1 MKHIK
6 LFETTLTRLENIL
19 SLKYAPHWIAKVKK
33 NVFASSVEQQDIE
46 KALEE
51 WKYTNECEVVDE
63 ETCEICGQPH
73 LKYLF
78 TIKNTIVNHILR
90 IGSECIKRFS
100 AEDTKSIRVYDVY
113 GNRVFDERLIIRLIN
128 KDIKELTTDAK
139 KMSVLDVLSELYDKT
154 NDSYVSK
161 LFDEYSNEG
170 EFSPLQMIWLHDAFR
185 NNNISVNPND
195 FNVNISNNFYLD
207 QIYTLS
213 SDSKNI
219 LKRYLT
225 RDQLRRFEFR
235 LENYQ
240 NINR

>member
-19 SLKYAPHWIAKVKK
+19 SLKYATHWIAKVKK

-78 TIKNTIVNHILR
+78 TIKNTIINHILR

-100 AEDTKSIRVYDVY
+100 AEETKSIRVYDVY

-185 NNNISVNPND
+185 NYDIVVNPND

-219 LKRYLT
+219 IKRYLT